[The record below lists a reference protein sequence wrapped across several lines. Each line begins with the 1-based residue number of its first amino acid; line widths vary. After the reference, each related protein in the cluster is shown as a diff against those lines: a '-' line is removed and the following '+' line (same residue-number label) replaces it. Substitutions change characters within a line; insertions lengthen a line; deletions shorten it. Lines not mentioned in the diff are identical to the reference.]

1 MSTLVP
7 IKPAVI
13 SWALHQADVSPTD
26 LKQSEK
32 VEKWL
37 DGSAQPTF
45 NQLQDFARAIHLPF
59 GYLMMSEPPVLEKPI
74 PDFRIRK
81 NNSTRY
87 SQELTEAINLQ
98 QLRQD
103 WFRDYA
109 IDQGFDHVSWVESA
123 TLQEDPSEV
132 AAKLRIEWNF
142 STLENAQPYEDSRR
156 EIFNF
161 VEDLDVLI
169 SVAGYIGS
177 NRRGFDV
184 EEFSGFSLFDHYA
197 PLIFVNGKESHAA
210 QIFTI
215 FHELGHLVLGQSG
228 VSEPSIEQVVSHSE
242 STSEQWCDEFA
253 ASFLMPA
260 PEVRS
265 MFEGDLSENSIL
277 RLARRFRVSALSF
290 LNRLRDLNLITFKE
304 WETVYPEFE
313 RRALEILQKK
323 AEQKSPSEDFYRTQ
337 RFITGVLF
345 AQAVYRDARN
355 GRTSYPEAQKLVGLK
370 KTATFEKFTQEGEH
384 NSYVETYKGSYTSS
398 IHRHDK

>member
-7 IKPAVI
+7 VKPAVI
-13 SWALHQADVSPTD
+13 SWALDQAAVEPAD
-26 LKQSEK
+26 LKQTEK

-59 GYLMMSEPPVLEKPI
+59 GYLMMSEPPLLEKPI
-74 PDFRIRK
+74 PDFRRRGEG
-81 NNSTRY
+81 SAQY

-103 WFRDYA
+103 WFREYA

-123 TLQEDPSEV
+123 TLKEDPTRV
-132 AAKLRIEWNF
+132 AARLREEWNF
-142 STLENAQPYEDSRR
+142 FTLRTVQSYEDSRR

-177 NRRGFDV
+177 NRRGFDI

-228 VSEPSIEQVVSHSE
+228 VSESPAGEAYSHPE
-242 STSEQWCDEFA
+242 DTSERWCDEFA
-253 ASFLMPA
+253 ASFLMPE
-260 PEVRS
+260 PEVRKS
-265 MFEGDLSENSIL
+265 FSGDLSESNIL

-290 LNRLRDLNLITFKE
+290 LIRLRDLNLITFKE
-304 WETVYPEFE
+304 WETVYPAFE

-323 AEQKSPSEDFYRTQ
+323 AEQKSSGGDFYRTQ
-337 RFITGVLF
+337 RFVTGVRF
-345 AQAVYRDARN
+345 AQAVYRDARS

-370 KTATFEKFTQEGEH
+370 KTATFEKFAQEVGA
-384 NSYVETYKGSYTSS
+384 
-398 IHRHDK
+398 